1 MRESC
6 VIGVDL
12 GGTNVRAQAYFVDG
26 SPAGERFENPSDAQS
41 GTQVIFDAL
50 IQTIRQAAG
59 AAAAPV
65 SCVGIAVPGHIDDA
79 NGIVRWAPNFGESR
93 DGVFYSWRDVV
104 FKKPLEDALGL
115 RIVTGN
121 DANLAALGEYRYGVG
136 RNSASTLVMLT
147 LGTGIGG
154 GVVMSP
160 QSLQG
165 KVEGPVVLLG
175 GNLGGAE
182 LGHIILNHGGI
193 DANSGE
199 YGAVEGYCQRDAIIK
214 RAVHKLIRG
223 RDSIIRERVG
233 NNLSLITPL
242 VLFEAA
248 TAGDEV
254 AIEVF
259 AEIGEWLGVAI
270 GSLVNVFAPDVFVIG
285 GQVSKAG
292 EFLLGPARRIARN
305 VAIPS
310 LWEDCILVQ
319 AEKLEDAGILGGVA
333 LAAQA

>member
-26 SPAGERFENPSDAQS
+26 NPAGERFENPSDAQS

-50 IQTIRQAAG
+50 IQTIRQAAE

-93 DGVFYSWRDVV
+93 DGVFYSWRDVF

-165 KVEGPVVLLG
+165 RVEGPVVLLG

-223 RDSIIRERVG
+223 RDSIIRERVA

-259 AEIGEWLGVAI
+259 TEIGEWLGVAI
-270 GSLVNVFAPDVFVIG
+270 GSLVNVFAPDLFVIG

-310 LWEDCILVQ
+310 LWEDCVVVQ